1 MSLSIAQKAVTAA
14 QWLLNAAMSAN
25 SIGIV
30 IAIIAGLVAA
40 FVTLWNKSEKFRNF
54 WIGLWEKI
62 KEVVSPVIDYITD
75 RFKLAWEIIKIIW
88 DSVSSYFKLVFDSI
102 KTVFSAIGDIF
113 SGDFSSAWE
122 KIKGIFINAALWFKE
137 HVLGAIGKIFSNI
150 DQFMTDHFR
159 RSLDK
164 HKKYIW
170 CSW

>member
-14 QWLLNAAMSAN
+14 QWLLNVAMSAN
-25 SIGIV
+25 PIGIV

-75 RFKLAWEIIKIIW
+75 RFKLAWEVIKIIW
-88 DSVSSYFKLVFDSI
+88 DSVSSYFKLVFNSI

-122 KIKGIFINAALWFKE
+122 KIKGIFVNAAIWFKE

-159 RSLDK
+159 
-164 HKKYIW
+164 
-170 CSW
+170 